1 MVVEYYV
8 TVDEYGSYGGPSDI
22 QSRIKENPEKY
33 KDVITIQ
40 EDSTLA
46 LGKGG
51 TIKVYDCTLYVKEAN
66 TCEVKILTKDGIEIG
81 GYYQKQEN
89 SAAVVLSPN
98 SKDSYDAVKKQLR
111 EYKDFEGITYDNDNN
126 CFNLY
131 LEDNVKF
138 SLCSGYFVFKE
149 SEIVVL
155 SPGIH
160 VVFKLA
166 DPIWHV
172 YSSRSLVV
180 TNASH
185 ALITYHNGDENSA
198 KNIIRTYRDE
208 GFIYKIT
215 CNENTTGLYYN
226 GKRVNKGQFLAR
238 MRNSIDIVKPEHLPH
253 YIKTIF
259 FEEGF

>member
-22 QSRIKENPEKY
+22 QGRIKENPEKY

-51 TIKVYDCTLYVKEAN
+51 KIKVFDCRLYIKETN
-66 TCEVKILTKDGIEIG
+66 PCEVKILTKDGIEIG

-89 SAAVVLSPN
+89 SAGVVLSPN
-98 SKDSYDAVKKQLR
+98 SKDSYDSVKKQLR
-111 EYKDFEGITYDNDNN
+111 EYEDFDGITYDCDNN

-149 SEIVVL
+149 NEIVVV

-160 VVFKLA
+160 VVFKIA
-166 DPIWHV
+166 YPIWNV

-185 ALITYHNGDENSA
+185 ALITYYSGDENSA

-208 GFIYKIT
+208 GFRYSIT
-215 CNENTTGLYYN
+215 CNENSTGLYYN
-226 GKRVNKGQFLAR
+226 GKRVNKGQFLGR
-238 MRNSIDIVKPEHLPH
+238 IRNSMSIIEPEHLPH
-253 YIKTIF
+253 FIKTIF
-259 FEEGF
+259 FEEM